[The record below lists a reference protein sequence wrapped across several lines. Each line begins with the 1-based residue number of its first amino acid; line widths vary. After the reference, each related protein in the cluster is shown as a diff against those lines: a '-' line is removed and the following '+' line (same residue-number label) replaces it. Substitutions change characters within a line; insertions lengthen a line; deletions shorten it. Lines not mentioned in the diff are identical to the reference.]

1 MKEFRIPSLSNQG
14 YLYFEKR
21 YLKIELCSISHE
33 NDKSQ
38 TYFQEI

>member
-1 MKEFRIPSLSNQG
+1 MPSLSNQG
-14 YLYFEKR
+14 YLCFEIQR

-33 NDKSQ
+33 NDTSQ